1 MASIYKHDH
10 KPPVY
15 RLMGWVDSASM
26 HNYIR
31 HYYKVYYNSHAHT
44 SNNRQVIVTSDK
56 GSRLLLH
63 QTRVQTL
70 SKLQAHELLSVL
82 AISYYRLQPC
92 LR

>member
-1 MASIYKHDH
+1 MGTASIHKYNH

-15 RLMGWVDSASM
+15 HLMGWVDSASM

-31 HYYKVYYNSHAHT
+31 HYYKLYYNSHAHT
-44 SNNRQVIVTSDK
+44 SNNRQGPDFCYIRQ
-56 GSRLLLH
+56 G
-63 QTRVQTL
+63 VQTL
-70 SKLQAHELLSVL
+70 SKLQADELLSVL